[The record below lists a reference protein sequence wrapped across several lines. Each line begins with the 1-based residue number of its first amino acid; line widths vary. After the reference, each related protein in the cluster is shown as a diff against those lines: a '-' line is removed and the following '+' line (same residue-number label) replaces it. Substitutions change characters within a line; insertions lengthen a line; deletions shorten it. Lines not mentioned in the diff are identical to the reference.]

1 MSICI
6 YRIGLTSL
14 FGNCRGCH
22 TKQTTL
28 EHAWTN
34 FKEIQSIHIDLCYSK
49 PNSLLLTA
57 NPYTRD
63 LFAWSDSRCLQEHQT
78 SLMFH
83 PCIWRCCVTPND
95 PFHPIV
101 QRRDRKNSKRQLK
114 DWLQCYIAIDWIYCR
129 QCKDPVPW
137 IDTSH
142 RHSSCGTYLERQQ
155 PLEIDENPLSVIV
168 SIDVFGLITTCWIL
182 PHILDLHIDFFD
194 QCLGLRLLSS
204 LSALSFSSFQTRQTV
219 SAPQFLSSK

>member
-1 MSICI
+1 MLEQTSKKSKAFILISVTLNRTI
-6 YRIGLTSL
+6 YFSL
-14 FGNCRGCH
+14 
-22 TKQTTL
+22 L
-28 EHAWTN
+28 
-34 FKEIQSIHIDLCYSK
+34 IHIQEIS
-49 PNSLLLTA
+49 S
-57 NPYTRD
+57 PYQILAVCRNIK
-63 LFAWSDSRCLQEHQT
+63 LASCML
-78 SLMFH
+78 H
-83 PCIWRCCVTPND
+83 PWNWRCRVTPND

-114 DWLQCYIAIDWIYCR
+114 DWLQCYIAIDWLCCR

-142 RHSSCGTYLERQQ
+142 RHSSCETYLERQQ

-168 SIDVFGLITTCWIL
+168 SIDVFGLLTTCWIL